1 VSRSA
6 IRRDTLH
13 DMSDRPDPARRVRE
27 TTSFRLPGRTLE
39 RLDARA
45 QAIGTTRTALA
56 EQYLEEGLR
65 LVEHPGIRFVD
76 GPSGRRPG
84 IVGTGLDVWEVV
96 ETIRAHRGSVAG
108 AAEYL
113 EIPEARVRV
122 AARYY
127 AAFPVE
133 IDDWIT
139 GNQAVYDRELELAKR
154 ERELLG

>member
-1 VSRSA
+1 
-6 IRRDTLH
+6 
-13 DMSDRPDPARRVRE
+13 MSERPDPARRIRE
-27 TTSFRLPGRTLE
+27 TASFRLPAETLE

-45 QAIGTTRTALA
+45 QTIGTTRTALA
-56 EQYLEEGLR
+56 ELYLEEGLR

-96 ETIRAHRGSVAG
+96 ETIRAHDGSVAE

-113 EIPEARVRV
+113 GIPEARVRV

-127 AAFPVE
+127 AAFPGE
-133 IDDWIT
+133 IDDWIA
-139 GNQAVYDRELELAKR
+139 GNQAVYDREVELARR

>member
-1 VSRSA
+1 
-6 IRRDTLH
+6 
-13 DMSDRPDPARRVRE
+13 MSERPDPARRIRE
-27 TTSFRLPGRTLE
+27 TASFRLPAETLE

-45 QAIGTTRTALA
+45 QMIGTTRTALA
-56 EQYLEEGLR
+56 ELYLEEGLR
-65 LVEHPGIRFVD
+65 LVEHPGVRFVD

-96 ETIRAHRGSVAG
+96 ETIRAHDGSVAE

-113 EIPEARVRV
+113 RIPDARVRV

-127 AAFPVE
+127 AAFPSE
-133 IDDWIT
+133 IDDWIA
-139 GNQAVYDRELELAKR
+139 GNQTVYDREVELARR

>member
-1 VSRSA
+1 MR
-6 IRRDTLH
+6 
-13 DMSDRPDPARRVRE
+13 DMSDRPDPVRRVRE
-27 TTSFRLPGRTLE
+27 TTSFRLPAVTLE

-45 QAIGTTRTALA
+45 RAIGTTRTTLA
-56 EQYLEEGLR
+56 EQFLEEGLR

-84 IVGTGLDVWEVV
+84 VIGTGLDVWEVV
-96 ETIRAHRGSVAG
+96 ETIRANHGSIDE
-108 AAEYL
+108 AADYL
-113 EIPEARVRV
+113 GIPAAHARV

-133 IDDWIT
+133 IDEWIA
-139 GNQAVYDRELELAKR
+139 GNQAVYDRELELAQR